1 MGKNMFHLCIC
12 WAKAKYLFSYSI
24 WVLSV
29 FLSHLSHE
37 IHSQP
42 PMQTLPASTLPL
54 FSAFP
59 PIHTHPP
66 PTFPASFSSFF
77 IHSCCLNCLSGSIR
91 LSKQR
96 CYTVPACYKYLW
108 CVSPFTPPPNTP
120 LPLSHPSEILS
131 SPFFL
136 FLPFFLKL
144 TGRNCDE
151 GTQWQRMREGE
162 KCSGRTNTMSSLL
175 QSLCHYVPLREVTE
189 ERADRFACVRL
200 LITHLWI
207 PPFLREQKTTES
219 VSIFWLSGEKHPRLL
234 HKAENNT
241 WFCFKNFFI

>member
-42 PMQTLPASTLPL
+42 PLQTLPASTLPL

-108 CVSPFTPPPNTP
+108 CVSPFTPLPTP
-120 LPLSHPSEILS
+120 LFPFPIPL
-131 SPFFL
+131 
-136 FLPFFLKL
+136 
-144 TGRNCDE
+144 R
-151 GTQWQRMREGE
+151 
-162 KCSGRTNTMSSLL
+162 SSLL
-175 QSLCHYVPLREVTE
+175 LFFSSFLFFWNSQEGTVMKEPSDREWERERSAVAEQTPWAHFYSHRVITCHC
-189 ERADRFACVRL
+189 ERSQKSV
-200 LITHLWI
+200 LI
-207 PPFLREQKTTES
+207 
-219 VSIFWLSGEKHPRLL
+219 GL
-234 HKAENNT
+234 HV
-241 WFCFKNFFI
+241 